1 MYTLKYTLN
10 ALLILDKRACKI
22 DENTSGTEIFW
33 KVPVA
38 QVERVLENKMW

>member
-22 DENTSGTEIFW
+22 DENTSGTEILFQYQLV
-33 KVPVA
+33 KS
-38 QVERVLENKMW
+38 RVL